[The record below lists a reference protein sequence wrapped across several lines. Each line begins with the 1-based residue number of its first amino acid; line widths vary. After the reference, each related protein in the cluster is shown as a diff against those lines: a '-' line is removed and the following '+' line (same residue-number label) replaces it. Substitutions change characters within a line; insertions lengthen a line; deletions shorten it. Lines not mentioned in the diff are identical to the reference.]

1 MVKKIVLTDEHIKL
15 IKNIKFE
22 EFEMGENFNTEF
34 IQNAIEEIE
43 SSPENMKK
51 FGLLRDQLVRAKDKI
66 MLISDLKECNAWG
79 INQWNLFGG
88 TYVMEDVA
96 LILGHYEDFIPG
108 TEESPMGKQYP
119 KELEDHWWELYLYI
133 VNNMTDIIN
142 IMFQFIDNGGL
153 TPGEYVFNRKEY
165 KWNKLAN

>member
-1 MVKKIVLTDEHIKL
+1 MVKKLILTDEHIKL
-15 IKNIKFE
+15 IKSIKFE
-22 EFEMGENFNTEF
+22 QFEMGENFNPEF

-119 KELEDHWWELYLYI
+119 KELEDHWWDLYLYI

-142 IMFQFIDNGGL
+142 LILQFVDNGGISA
-153 TPGEYVFNRKEY
+153 GEYIFDKKNYCWK
-165 KWNKLAN
+165 KNIN